1 MIDRICPMCGIGVL
15 EVSKVNGYECSNCRE
30 VFVRGRDM
38 DWEVIPYE
46 DWLAYVREKSIREN
60 GTNNKNTGGK
70 HNGR

>member
-1 MIDRICPMCGIGVL
+1 MTAGVIL
-15 EVSKVNGYECSNCRE
+15 IFYDGSVTEDKQQK
-30 VFVRGRDM
+30 
-38 DWEVIPYE
+38 VIPYE